1 MAPDRAPFSLYFL
14 QSLKKTGTDL
24 ALDLIV
30 QPYFEEIAMRKLL
43 GFVILSFALLVPL
56 MSYAVKVKTTNLKKK
71 AFFSAQEGENLY
83 TPLDLKLK
91 RFRFTPTDYK
101 ICGKVLVREEDSLS
115 YSCTLE
121 LPYRSTNVQL
131 REQLSPQSVNVKSGN
146 SRKNVQIDVS
156 EDGRFV
162 TFTTDFD
169 SQGLDFE
176 LAEFNE
182 DFFKVYEKSALS
194 LISEAMKRTPLR
206 LQVLEN

>member
-1 MAPDRAPFSLYFL
+1 M
-14 QSLKKTGTDL
+14 
-24 ALDLIV
+24 
-30 QPYFEEIAMRKLL
+30 
-43 GFVILSFALLVPL
+43 
-56 MSYAVKVKTTNLKKK
+56 
-71 AFFSAQEGENLY
+71 
-83 TPLDLKLK
+83 
-91 RFRFTPTDYK
+91 
-101 ICGKVLVREEDSLS
+101 REEDSLS

-131 REQLSPQSVNVKSGN
+131 REQLSPQSVNVKSGT
-146 SRKNVQIDVS
+146 SRKNVQIECS

-162 TFTTDFD
+162 TFSTEFD

-182 DFFKVYEKSALS
+182 DFFKVYDKSALS